1 MARSWRR
8 GWSEFWS
15 SSWRRK
21 KPTLEVAESELVD
34 LEKLVNR
41 GRTEPPSSL
50 STNNVR
56 HILASVAP
64 FELERLQ
71 ALQALGWLMKPFL
84 WPSQWR
90 IRFFVVLSFC
100 LTLAGKLLTVLAP
113 VALKRVIDALSAP
126 STVTT
131 TASVHT
137 AVTYTVLYATSRFGV
152 QLLSDAQ
159 RYAWLTVSQAA
170 TRAIALTTFTH
181 LHTLSV
187 DFHWQRRTGE
197 VIRVMDRG
205 VASLGEVL
213 SVFVFTLLPTA
224 VELFLVLWVFFAM
237 GSLWIAITVFASVVI
252 YALYSKQVTEWRTI
266 HRKHYNE
273 RDNAAEARMVDSL
286 LNYETVKLFTAEAR
300 EVQRY
305 ADAYMALQESERT
318 LQATLGLLNSGQS
331 VIISLGVGISMV
343 MATRRVASGA
353 MSAGDLVMVNAY
365 ILQLYQPLRWLGSA
379 YRQIMKA
386 LTDLDKLSK
395 LLAVEPTV
403 RDVPGALPLRC
414 THGSVEFR
422 NVTFR
427 YETLPMTTD
436 GSSGPTGYPALA
448 AAGGVHDLS
457 FAIPARRVVA
467 VVGPSGAGKT
477 TIIRLLLRL
486 IEPQYGTISI
496 DGQDLAHVQ
505 QQSVRQVIGVVAQDP
520 VLFNETIAYNIA
532 YGVEPS
538 VATTKAIEEAA
549 RAAHIHDFIASL
561 PDGYATIVGERG
573 VRLSGGEKQRVAI
586 ARAIL
591 KNPSILVLDEAT
603 SALDTATERMIQA
616 NLMEMRA
623 GRTTLV
629 VAHRLSTVVDAD
641 EILVLNK
648 MGEMVERGAHADLIS
663 QKSGAYYAMW
673 EAQARVH
680 ANLKEPI
687 TPNVSSSTHV
697 GGAHGAGSV
706 GGPTAHVHGT
716 RLPYGH

>member
-1 MARSWRR
+1 MARHWRHEWSQFWPFHWRR
-8 GWSEFWS
+8 
-15 SSWRRK
+15 RK
-21 KPTLEVAESELVD
+21 TIIELPENERID
-34 LEKLVNR
+34 LEKLVER
-41 GRTEPPSSL
+41 ERTGQESL
-50 STNNVR
+50 PNQRDVR
-56 HILASVAP
+56 RILASVAP

-71 ALQALGWLMKPFL
+71 AFQALAWLMKPFL
-84 WPSQWR
+84 WPVQWR
-90 IRFFVVLSFC
+90 IRFFVVLSFA

-113 VALKRVIDALSAP
+113 VALKRVIDALASPSSATQ
-126 STVTT
+126 S
-131 TASVHT
+131 ASVRT

-152 QLLSDAQ
+152 QLLNDAQ

-181 LHTLSV
+181 LHALSV

-224 VELFLVLWVFFAM
+224 VELLLVLWVFFAM
-237 GSLWIAITVFASVVI
+237 GSLWIAFTVLASVLI
-252 YALYSKQVTEWRTI
+252 YGLYSKQVTEWRTV
-266 HRKHYNE
+266 HRKQYNE

-300 EVQRY
+300 EVNRY
-305 ADAYMALQESERT
+305 AEAYMALQESERT

-343 MATRRVASGA
+343 MATRRVASGE

-403 RDVPGALPLRC
+403 RDLPGAPALRC
-414 THGSVEFR
+414 THGQVEFC

-427 YETLPMTTD
+427 YESLQ
-436 GSSGPTGYPALA
+436 TGGGAPEPAKSPSPA
-448 AAGGVHDLS
+448 AASGVHELC
-457 FAIPARRVVA
+457 FTIQPRRVVA

-486 IEPQYGTISI
+486 IEPESGAIYI
-496 DGQDLAHVQ
+496 DGQDIIQVQ

-532 YGVEPS
+532 YGVDPS
-538 VATTKAIEEAA
+538 VATPKAIEEAA
-549 RAAHIHDFIASL
+549 RAAHIHELIGNL

-591 KNPSILVLDEAT
+591 KKPAILVLDEAT
-603 SALDTATERMIQA
+603 SALDTATERAIQT

-648 MGEMVERGAHADLIS
+648 MGEIVERGTHTELVSRAHGS
-663 QKSGAYYAMW
+663 YHAMW
-673 EAQARVH
+673 EAQARAH
-680 ANLKEPI
+680 ANLKEP
-687 TPNVSSSTHV
+687 
-697 GGAHGAGSV
+697 A
-706 GGPTAHVHGT
+706 PTGMQ
-716 RLPYGH
+716 